1 MSHTIGL
8 DIGGTKIAG
17 GLVAEDGTIVAAA
30 KRETPA
36 QDPAAIAG
44 LCVELIEELGGHAD
58 DVAAVGI
65 ACAGFIDVTRS
76 VVAFAPNLAW
86 RDEPLKERV
95 SARIDLPIILEN
107 DANAAAWGEFV
118 HGGAEDADNM
128 FLLTIGTGVGGGV
141 VIDGRLLRGSY
152 GMGAELGHMRVVP
165 EGLRCGC
172 GNRGCLEMYASG
184 SALVREAR
192 ELVESR
198 SPHAGALADRCGGD
212 PDRLRGRDVTALAQ
226 AGDAASVELIADLG
240 RWIGEGAASLAAIL
254 DPEVILVGGGVS
266 DAGDLL
272 MGPVR
277 TAFGRNLTGRGHRP
291 VAELRLATL
300 GNDAGLIGAAAAARE
315 AVEA

>member
-17 GLVAEDGTIVAAA
+17 GLVAEDGTILVAA
-30 KRETPA
+30 KRATPA
-36 QDPAAIAG
+36 QDPSAIAG
-44 LCVELIEELGGHAD
+44 LCVELVDELRAQG
-58 DVAAVGI
+58 DVSAVGI

-76 VVAFAPNLAW
+76 IVAFAPNLAW
-86 RDEPLKERV
+86 RDEPLKARISERV
-95 SARIDLPIILEN
+95 DLPIVVEN

-118 HGGAEDADNM
+118 HGGAEDADSM

-141 VIDGRLLRGSY
+141 VIEGRLLRGSF

-165 EGLRCGC
+165 DGLRCGC
-172 GNRGCLEMYASG
+172 GNRGCLEMYGSG

-192 ELVESR
+192 ELVASG
-198 SPHAGALADRCGGD
+198 SPHAGALSDRCGGD
-212 PDRLRGRDVTALAQ
+212 PARLKGKHVTELAHQ
-226 AGDAASVELIADLG
+226 GDAASTELIADLG

-254 DPEVILVGGGVS
+254 DPEVILIGGGVA

-272 MGPVR
+272 MDPVR
-277 TAFGRNLTGRGHRP
+277 TAFGRNLIGRGHRP
-291 VAELRLATL
+291 VPQLRLAAL

-315 AVEA
+315 AVGA